1 LTGTASNWTTGFIPP
16 ITGNTTATVGS
27 TTQLANAAT
36 GGIWSSSNTNVATV
50 DQTGLVTGVSVGS
63 STISYVK
70 DGNTTTVNFT
80 VFDPSNAGPMT
91 IVASGGGTEGT
102 HWIKAGNEL
111 FANSTSAV
119 SVNASDIISYAA
131 AGDLVVRGASVAINA
146 DINTGSSHDLTFKSK
161 EDIDVNSNSDI
172 TTNGGSVVFWSN
184 SDGAASF
191 GSTIFYPNSSVT
203 TNGGHIWIGG
213 GSGSTTWNSLSVG
226 DGYAVGGTTIYPV
239 SNGSVMAGVYFESSS
254 LSTGGGSIH
263 ISGAGKIT
271 DNYGMVGIGVVDIN
285 AGSGTID
292 IDILANGS
300 GFRGVSVGHH
310 HSAIPGNFALR
321 SSNSASDAVS
331 FQIDAAEAAGHA
343 IVTGG
348 IFILENTGTG
358 GVELV
363 TTAPIGQFGI
373 RPGYSTTI
381 STDIQLLAASGPI
394 VLNTNTNPID
404 KENNNCFITIG
415 SKLGS
420 NVTSSSSDITITTS
434 DLDDQFVATLNTSGS
449 VIIQPKVGNS
459 FTSGASTGYLS
470 LANTVNEYTVGSP
483 TNTSDITV
491 GTSISIAGPIT
502 IYGDAI
508 NVNQDLNTATS
519 NAGILL
525 KGSGNITLST
535 SKSIVTN
542 GGDITLW
549 SNSDGESTSGGYI
562 YFYDGATLDS
572 RTSSD
577 KTANNGTTDDVG
589 GGTITCGGGSSS
601 STLSNGTTVPT
612 GFSLNNSAN
621 TIRGGIN
628 FGTEYNTSARHNCSV
643 TILSGGGNIS
653 LKGQQTTTK
662 NGDCA
667 GINAYEGFVIDAG
680 KTGNIDLIG
689 TASAANSS
697 YSDGLNLGNYATTA
711 NGTPSYIKTVDGDI
725 SINGSA
731 SNATFHSRGVTL
743 AGGGAGINIQ
753 STGSGSIEISGTPGG
768 TGTQYNI
775 LLIGTNVLAKS
786 GAIDLIGGSTG
797 KVFCSSYASNIGFRA
812 GSDVTSST
820 SNINVTGDD
829 FDLSSGFN
837 FNTTGVLT
845 IEPFSTSFTD
855 AFNTNQLTYS
865 TDLSGLTIGKSG
877 NSADVTIGSTTA
889 IAGPIAVY
897 GGAIAVNA
905 DVTTTQG
912 GDFSLDGNNISVSS
926 NLSLAGNLKAFGQT
940 NLTIAANKSI
950 TSTGGD
956 IILWSDYDADNIGNI
971 TAGDN
976 ISLTTSGGK
985 IVLAGGSDIDAD
997 GIPDG
1002 YAKSSTTH
1010 GIALGTTINN
1020 ATSIASS
1027 GGDIIIKGECSSTT
1041 TQTGHGVQQIGL
1053 FDIDAGAG
1061 SVTIEG
1067 VSANWYGI
1075 DFAELISA
1083 SSTPWIIKSSATTG
1097 AAITI
1102 KGTTTGTSQ
1111 YGVVF
1116 NWPVQKQ
1123 LISDAG
1129 GSISITGTGTS
1140 GQWGIFSQ
1148 NVDYLST
1155 SGPITLDG
1163 GVYGIKVTDMGSR
1176 FGALS
1181 GSVVTSSSAPITLKG
1196 DIVSIADWASGFSTK
1211 VLTSGTISIQPST
1224 TSSFGSGINW
1234 PSGTANIE
1242 WNLGKTSG
1250 SSSTRFDWESITVN

>member
-1 LTGTASNWTTGFIPP
+1 
-16 ITGNTTATVGS
+16 
-27 TTQLANAAT
+27 
-36 GGIWSSSNTNVATV
+36 
-50 DQTGLVTGVSVGS
+50 
-63 STISYVK
+63 
-70 DGNTTTVNFT
+70 
-80 VFDPSNAGPMT
+80 
-91 IVASGGGTEGT
+91 
-102 HWIKAGNEL
+102 
-111 FANSTSAV
+111 
-119 SVNASDIISYAA
+119 
-131 AGDLVVRGASVAINA
+131 
-146 DINTGSSHDLTFKSK
+146 
-161 EDIDVNSNSDI
+161 
-172 TTNGGSVVFWSN
+172 
-184 SDGAASF
+184 
-191 GSTIFYPNSSVT
+191 
-203 TNGGHIWIGG
+203 
-213 GSGSTTWNSLSVG
+213 
-226 DGYAVGGTTIYPV
+226 
-239 SNGSVMAGVYFESSS
+239 
-254 LSTGGGSIH
+254 
-263 ISGAGKIT
+263 
-271 DNYGMVGIGVVDIN
+271 
-285 AGSGTID
+285 
-292 IDILANGS
+292 
-300 GFRGVSVGHH
+300 
-310 HSAIPGNFALR
+310 
-321 SSNSASDAVS
+321 
-331 FQIDAAEAAGHA
+331 
-343 IVTGG
+343 
-348 IFILENTGTG
+348 
-358 GVELV
+358 VELV
-363 TTAPIGQFGI
+363 TTAPTGQYGI

-394 VLNTNTNPID
+394 VLNTNTSPID

-415 SKLGS
+415 SKSGT
-420 NVTSSSSDITITTS
+420 NVTSSSSDINIITS

-449 VIIQPKVGNS
+449 VTVQPKSGNS
-459 FTSGASTGYLS
+459 FSTGASTGFLT
-470 LANTVNEYTVGSP
+470 LANTVSEYIVGSA
-483 TNTSDITV
+483 TNTSDITI
-491 GTSISIAGPIT
+491 GSTTTIAGPISV
-502 IYGDAI
+502 YGDDI
-508 NVNQDLNTATS
+508 IINQDINATLS
-519 NAGILL
+519 NAGVLL

-549 SNSDGESTSGGYI
+549 SNSDGETTAGGYV
-562 YFYDGATLDS
+562 YFKDGATLDS

-577 KTANNGTTDDVG
+577 RTDNNGTSDDTS
-589 GGTITCGGGSSS
+589 GGTITCGGGSAST
-601 STLSNGTTVPT
+601 TLSNGTTVPT
-612 GFSLNNSAN
+612 GFSLNNSTN

-628 FGTEYNTSARHNCSV
+628 FGTEYNTAARHNCNV
-643 TILSGGGNIS
+643 TILSGGGNIN
-653 LKGQQTTTK
+653 LKGQQTSTK

-667 GINAYEGFVIDAG
+667 GINAYEGFVLDAG

-697 YSDGLNLGNYATTA
+697 YSDGVNLGNYATTA

-731 SNATFHSRGVTL
+731 SNATVHSRGVTL
-743 AGGGAGINIQ
+743 AGGSVGMNIQ
-753 STGSGSIEISGTPGG
+753 SIGSGGVEISGTPGG

-786 GAIDLIGGSTG
+786 GTIDLIGGSTG
-797 KVFCSSYASNIGFRA
+797 KVFSSSYASNIGFRA
-812 GSDVTSST
+812 GSDVASST

-855 AFNTNQLTYS
+855 AFNTNQLTYA

-877 NSADVTIGSTTA
+877 NTADVTIGSTTT

-897 GGAIAVNA
+897 GGAVAVNA

-926 NLSLAGNLKAFGQT
+926 NLSLAGNLKAFGET

-956 IILWSDYDADNIGNI
+956 IILWSDYDADNNGYFS
-971 TAGDN
+971 AGDN
-976 ISLTTSGGK
+976 ISLTTSGGD
-985 IVLAGGSDIDAD
+985 IVLAGGSDTDSD

-1002 YAKSSTTH
+1002 FAKSSTTH
-1010 GIALGTTINN
+1010 GVTLGTTINN
-1020 ATSIASS
+1020 TTTIASS

-1041 TQTGHGVQQIGL
+1041 TQTGHGVQQTGL

-1061 SVTIEG
+1061 SVIIEG

-1083 SSTPWIIKSSATTG
+1083 SSTPWTIKSSATTG

-1102 KGTTTGTSQ
+1102 NGTTTGTSQ

-1123 LISDAG
+1123 LISDGG

-1148 NVDYLST
+1148 NVDYLS
-1155 SGPITLDG
+1155 SLGAITLDG
-1163 GVYGIKVTDMGSR
+1163 GVYGIKVTDTGSR

-1181 GSVVTSSSAPITLKG
+1181 GSDVTSSSAPVTLKG
-1196 DIVSIADWASGFSTK
+1196 DIISIADWANGSSTT
-1211 VLTSGTISIQPST
+1211 VLTSGTTSILPST
-1224 TSSFGSGINW
+1224 TSSFGSGIIW
-1234 PSGTANIE
+1234 PAGTATSG

-1250 SSSTRFDWESITVN
+1250 NSTTIFDWESITVN